1 MREWFRWESHA
12 ILKLLPRIPS
22 ELSVDCL
29 ITGPVLAAGG
39 SVAEKLGRPYLTVCT
54 APPLNEDIG
63 LPPPFTSWNYADSSL
78 ARIRNRIE
86 YVGWR
91 WFSRPTR
98 EVINRYRKRCG
109 LRRLARLEDAYSP
122 FTQITQLLPQ
132 FDFPGSQ
139 MPPPFHYVGSLSA
152 DRAARPQAFPWE
164 HLGGR
169 PVIFASLRTIADTLN
184 GPVYPKIAAACEG
197 LDAQLILARGKWDD
211 EECGRKSTDQLAGN
225 SLAVD
230 FSPQRAILEWTAV
243 IVTHAEISTTLE
255 VIRRAVPTVALPR
268 GADQPANAA
277 RILYSGA
284 GLAESFYRDSPHQ
297 IRKWVSQVLM
307 DGLFRDRS
315 QSLKRAM
322 QRAGGARRTAD
333 STEQVLITHSP
344 VTQSKSDSVMDAPA
358 HPGG

>member
-1 MREWFRWESHA
+1 VWT
-12 ILKLLPRIPS
+12 K
-22 ELSVDCL
+22 VD
-29 ITGPVLAAGG
+29 
-39 SVAEKLGRPYLTVCT
+39 
-54 APPLNEDIG
+54 
-63 LPPPFTSWNYADSSL
+63 
-78 ARIRNRIE
+78 
-86 YVGWR
+86 
-91 WFSRPTR
+91 RPTSG
-98 EVINRYRKRCG
+98 E
-109 LRRLARLEDAYSP
+109 
-122 FTQITQLLPQ
+122 
-132 FDFPGSQ
+132 
-139 MPPPFHYVGSLSA
+139 
-152 DRAARPQAFPWE
+152 
-164 HLGGR
+164 
-169 PVIFASLRTIADTLN
+169 FA
-184 GPVYPKIAAACEG
+184 
-197 LDAQLILARGKWDD
+197 
-211 EECGRKSTDQLAGN
+211 
-225 SLAVD
+225 AVD

-284 GLAESFYRDSPHQ
+284 GLTESFYRDSPHQ

-344 VTQSKSDSVMDAPA
+344 VTQSKSDSVMDAPG